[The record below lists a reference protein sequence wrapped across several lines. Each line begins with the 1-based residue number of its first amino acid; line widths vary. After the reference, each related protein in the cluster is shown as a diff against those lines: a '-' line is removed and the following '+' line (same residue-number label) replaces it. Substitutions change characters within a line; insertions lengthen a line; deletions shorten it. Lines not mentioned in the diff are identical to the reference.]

1 MPSRRQQ
8 PNITSHPQSRSS
20 ARKLHRTAIY
30 ALTFLVSACATL
42 PTPTEIAAPPR
53 AEAVPTPVPETLSLE
68 EAVRR
73 ALLHHPDLRIHE
85 FGPLIA
91 GTFLRREE
99 ARFAPELFGE
109 GSRREIRSTETA
121 RATGE
126 QFNAEIEQT
135 RFQAGLRQPLSSG
148 TELQLSALQLSETS
162 NRAPGQD
169 EARLSLSLTQA
180 LLQGRG
186 RETNL
191 LAVRRARL
199 DLDISEAELSA
210 FTEAVVAE
218 VETAYWNLW
227 LARQTIRI
235 SENALAVAEKQLQE
249 LRTRIEVGNLPRN
262 EEAVALTE
270 VSRRQQ
276 ILIDAR
282 ANLTARQIQLLQQI
296 APNQASAA
304 SLMPESTPQLPTPD
318 PQDTPDD
325 HTRLALQT
333 RFDLREAQLRAQQHR
348 LDTQLTRNGLLPRL
362 DFFANLSKTGFGPDS
377 SAAWSDLDGEG
388 YDVQAGLRLQRTL
401 GNRPEDSRH
410 LEALFRQAQ
419 ADLAIEN
426 LKHRI
431 RSEVHL
437 AHNELERARQQ
448 IDAAAETR
456 RLQELTVAAEIER
469 FEAGSGTALMVA
481 QAQRDLL
488 SAQIEEQRARV
499 QARLALLR
507 LHRTDGTLL
516 DRRGIG
522 R

>member
-1 MPSRRQQ
+1 MVG
-8 PNITSHPQSRSS
+8 
-20 ARKLHRTAIY
+20 LG
-30 ALTFLVSACATL
+30 LTLLLSACATL
-42 PTPTEIAAPPR
+42 PDPAELDKLPA
-53 AEAVPTPVPETLSLE
+53 AEADPVPVPADLSLE
-68 EAVRR
+68 EAVRM
-73 ALLHHPDLRIHE
+73 ALLHHPDLRLQE
-85 FGPLIA
+85 FEPLIT

-99 ARFAPELFGE
+99 ARFSPELFGE
-109 GSRREIRSTETA
+109 VSRREIRSSETA

-135 RFQAGLRQPLSSG
+135 RLQAGLRQQLTTG
-148 TELQLSALQLSETS
+148 TDLELSALQLSESS
-162 NRAPGQD
+162 NRAPEQE
-169 EARLSLSLTQA
+169 EARVTLSLTQA

-186 RETNL
+186 RESNL
-191 LAVRRARL
+191 LGIRRARL

-235 SENALAVAEKQLQE
+235 SENALEVAEKQLQE

-262 EEAVALTE
+262 EEAVAMTE
-270 VSRRQQ
+270 VSRRRQV
-276 ILIDAR
+276 LIDAR
-282 ANLTARQIQLLQQI
+282 ANLTARQLQLLQLI
-296 APNQASAA
+296 APDQTLSA
-304 SLMPESTPQLPTPD
+304 SLNPETTPALPRDD
-318 PQDTPDD
+318 PTDRPED
-325 HTRLALQT
+325 HTLLALQS
-333 RFDLREAQLRAQQHR
+333 RFDLREAQLRAEQRR

-362 DFFANLSKTGFGPDS
+362 DFFATLSKTGFGPDTS
-377 SAAWSDLDGEG
+377 DAWSDLDGDG
-388 YDVQAGLRLQRTL
+388 YDLQAGLRLQRSL
-401 GNRPEDSRH
+401 GNRPEDSRD
-410 LEALFRQAQ
+410 LEARFRQAR

-431 RSEVHL
+431 RSDVHL
-437 AHNELERARQQ
+437 ALNERDRARQQ
-448 IDAAAETR
+448 VDAAAETR

-507 LHRTDGTLL
+507 LHRADGSLL